1 MSNGM
6 EKTKL
11 AGRNRLWNRL
21 LWSVVL
27 LILFVA
33 LLLASSPFFLEK
45 SLKSWTE
52 DSGYGKTSIGQLQFN
67 PLLGTLVLKDVE
79 IRQRDQVA
87 ISLSEARIWLD
98 WFPLWQK
105 RVVVRDFTLKGL
117 KSRLHQDDNG
127 VLMLGS
133 IPLASEQDE
142 PSEPSGWGVGLDSAR
157 LLGSELNIDLD
168 NLKQTLKIES
178 LQLSELTSWLVNEP
192 AMLDFNGNF
201 AGAGIKLGGELL
213 PFSDNPGG
221 DLSLKLSGL
230 DVAIISSALKL
241 DAVAFSGTFSSTS
254 KIKAAMSNG
263 GFKLNQKGNLDL
275 NDAVLNFQDQKIGHK
290 SLSWKGDIEFSN
302 SAQGEPNATAH
313 GGLTLQGVN
322 ASVDEVTGLN
332 LESLSLPG
340 LRFAMRGSAI
350 KAGHKGSV
358 QLAGIDARFP
368 EGGFEDSSIEWDG
381 EISAESKGDA
391 LTLALDG
398 KLLASDPRLS
408 LKQDDTGLSLS
419 ELQWSGQLALNQA
432 KSATEGEPATLSVN
446 SESELALAQA
456 GVTSKAGEVLG
467 EIKALM
473 WKGSV
478 NISDD
483 SQEIRGE
490 LSTGEGHMD
499 APGAGI
505 RIAGWNSLQ
514 AGPIMI
520 TGALDTRVEVIELD
534 AFSIAEAMKDGV
546 PEKESAMISFGSSRI
561 GQVEFSQSRGLSIGE
576 LIPTDLTVRV
586 HRDTE
591 GQWNPARLADQLTA
605 LSGDDQ
611 QEESAGEPMRIAM
624 PGIELQ
630 GENRVF
636 LIDEKVKPVYKGEF
650 LIKTLTVGAMD
661 SAKPDQPVAFEGDI
675 LIGKHSKLDLGGK
688 AFPFARQRSGNF
700 ALDASALE
708 IPPLSAYSEGMLGY
722 SLDSGQMD
730 SKIEL
735 AVDKGKLDGLV
746 KLQLYKMEVSP
757 LDSEARAKLETQ
769 MSVPLG
775 TALDL
780 LRDDD
785 NTIKLDLPIAG
796 DLDNPDFDISD
807 AINQATGKALKKGAM
822 TYLMAALQPFGAL
835 VAIASAAGDAASAVR
850 LDPILFNTGN
860 NQWREKTE
868 EYLAKVGGVM
878 KERPDLRIRVCG
890 FSTAMDRAAIITT
903 KTEKLKQEQA
913 AEGEKTEEEGEAGDE
928 QPANPAVTVTDE
940 ELLALAG
947 ERADKVKGYLVK
959 QHAVDAGRLISCKP
973 AVDKEQKAEP
983 RVDLL
988 I

>member
-1 MSNGM
+1 M

-478 NISDD
+478 NISGD

-520 TGALDTRVEVIELD
+520 TGALDARVEVIELD

-661 SAKPDQPVAFEGDI
+661 SAKPDQPV
-675 LIGKHSKLDLGGK
+675 
-688 AFPFARQRSGNF
+688 
-700 ALDASALE
+700 
-708 IPPLSAYSEGMLGY
+708 
-722 SLDSGQMD
+722 
-730 SKIEL
+730 
-735 AVDKGKLDGLV
+735 
-746 KLQLYKMEVSP
+746 
-757 LDSEARAKLETQ
+757 
-769 MSVPLG
+769 
-775 TALDL
+775 
-780 LRDDD
+780 
-785 NTIKLDLPIAG
+785 
-796 DLDNPDFDISD
+796 
-807 AINQATGKALKKGAM
+807 
-822 TYLMAALQPFGAL
+822 
-835 VAIASAAGDAASAVR
+835 
-850 LDPILFNTGN
+850 
-860 NQWREKTE
+860 
-868 EYLAKVGGVM
+868 
-878 KERPDLRIRVCG
+878 
-890 FSTAMDRAAIITT
+890 
-903 KTEKLKQEQA
+903 
-913 AEGEKTEEEGEAGDE
+913 
-928 QPANPAVTVTDE
+928 
-940 ELLALAG
+940 
-947 ERADKVKGYLVK
+947 
-959 QHAVDAGRLISCKP
+959 
-973 AVDKEQKAEP
+973 
-983 RVDLL
+983 
-988 I
+988 